1 MYIKSIK
8 LNNFRNHEN
17 KYFELSTGTN
27 VFYGDNAQGKTNILE
42 SVYFCSLGKSFRA
55 KKDSELVMQGK
66 EVASLEMEFVKDN
79 RTKKVNTVVTDKN
92 KKQIKINDIK
102 INKISEL
109 FGNILIVLFS
119 PEDTEIIKGEPSN
132 RRKFFDLLISQLKPS
147 YMYQLQ
153 QYYKILEQR
162 NNLLKRGKF
171 SNISLELDIW
181 DEKLAELDL
190 VITKTRKEIV
200 ETVEPIFR
208 KYVSEFSKGKE
219 EVTIKYKTQIDNNI
233 LESIKQKRV
242 IDIERGFTS
251 IGAHRDDYKFE
262 INGDPLENF
271 GSQGQIKTVI
281 LSLKLAQKEII
292 EEKLNEKP
300 IMLLDD
306 VMSELDKN
314 RREYILTKIQDCQII
329 ITCTDIEDIKLDE
342 NTKTYLIKQ
351 LKQ

>member
-1 MYIKSIK
+1 
-8 LNNFRNHEN
+8 
-17 KYFELSTGTN
+17 
-27 VFYGDNAQGKTNILE
+27 
-42 SVYFCSLGKSFRA
+42 
-55 KKDSELVMQGK
+55 
-66 EVASLEMEFVKDN
+66 
-79 RTKKVNTVVTDKN
+79 
-92 KKQIKINDIK
+92 
-102 INKISEL
+102 
-109 FGNILIVLFS
+109 LFS
-119 PEDTEIIKGEPSN
+119 PEDTEIVKGDPSN

-181 DEKLAELDL
+181 DEKLAELNL
-190 VITKTRKEIV
+190 IISKTRKEVVEIV
-200 ETVEPIFR
+200 KPLFQ
-208 KYVSEFSKGKE
+208 KYVGEFSKGKE
-219 EVTIKYKTQIDNNI
+219 TVNINYKTYVDENI
-233 LESIKQKRV
+233 LKSMEQKRMM
-242 IDIERGFTS
+242 DIERGFTS
-251 IGAHRDDYKFE
+251 IGIHRDDYKFE
-262 INGDPLENF
+262 INGDALENF

-329 ITCTDIEDIKLDE
+329 ITCTDIEDIELDE
-342 NTKTYLIKQ
+342 NTKNTISHRYKAIVDIANKIEETF
-351 LKQ
+351 KKA

>member
-8 LNNFRNHEN
+8 MKNFRNHEE
-17 KYFELSTGTN
+17 KYFELSTSTN

-42 SVYFCSLGKSFRA
+42 SVYFSSLGKSFRA

-66 EVASLEMEFVKDN
+66 EVATVEMEFL
-79 RTKKVNTVVTDKN
+79 RGGRSKKINTVITDKN

-109 FGNILIVLFS
+109 FGNVLIVLFS
-119 PEDTEIIKGEPSN
+119 PEDIEIVKGDPSG
-132 RRKFFDLLISQLKPS
+132 RRRFFDLLISQLKPS

-181 DEKLAELDL
+181 DEKLIELDL
-190 VITKTRKEIV
+190 IITKMRKEVI
-200 ETVEPIFR
+200 EIIEPIFK
-208 KYVSEFSKGKE
+208 KYVSEFSRGKE
-219 EVTIKYKTQIDNNI
+219 EVNIRYKTQVNEKIAEA
-233 LESIKQKRV
+233 LKEKRE

-251 IGAHRDDYKFE
+251 VGIHRDDYKFE
-262 INGDPLENF
+262 INQNALENF

-281 LSLKLAQKEII
+281 LSLKLAQKEVI

-329 ITCTDIEDIKLDE
+329 ITCTDIEDIKLDDK
-342 NTKTYLIKQ
+342 TKTYLIKQ
-351 LKQ
+351 

>member
-1 MYIKSIK
+1 LYIKSIK

-42 SVYFCSLGKSFRA
+42 SIYFCSQGKSFRA
-55 KKDSELVMQGK
+55 KKDSELIMHEK
-66 EVASLEMEFVKDN
+66 KVAALEMEFFKGE
-79 RTKKVNTVVTDKN
+79 RTKKINAVITEKN
-92 KKQIKINDIK
+92 KKQIKINNIK

-109 FGNILIVLFS
+109 LGNILVVLFS
-119 PEDTEIIKGEPSN
+119 PEDIEIVKGEPSS
-132 RRKFFDLLISQLKPS
+132 RRRFFDLLISQLKPS

-171 SNISLELDIW
+171 SDISLELDVW
-181 DEKLAELDL
+181 DEKLIELDIL
-190 VITKTRKEIV
+190 ISKARREII
-200 ETVEPIFR
+200 EIVEPIFQ

-219 EVTIKYKTQIDNNI
+219 KVTIKYKTQVNNETKENMI
-233 LESIKQKRV
+233 QKRK

-251 IGAHRDDYKFE
+251 IGIHRDDYKFE
-262 INGDPLENF
+262 INDNPLENF

-281 LSLKLAQKEII
+281 LSLKLAQKEMI

-306 VMSELDKN
+306 VMSELDKK
-314 RREYILTKIQDCQII
+314 RREYILTKIKDCQIL
-329 ITCTDIEDIKLDE
+329 ITCTDIEDIELDE
-342 NTKTYLIKQ
+342 NTKTYLIQ
-351 LKQ
+351 R

>member
-1 MYIKSIK
+1 LYIKSIK

-42 SVYFCSLGKSFRA
+42 SVYFCSQGKSFRA

-66 EVASLEMEFVKDN
+66 EVAALEMEFVKED
-79 RTKKVNTVVTDKN
+79 RIKKVNTVVTDKN

-109 FGNILIVLFS
+109 LGNILIVLFS
-119 PEDTEIIKGEPSN
+119 PEDIEIVKGDPSS
-132 RRKFFDLLISQLKPS
+132 RRRFFDLLISQLKPS

-171 SNISLELDIW
+171 SNISLELDVW
-181 DEKLAELDL
+181 DEKLVELDL
-190 VITKTRKEIV
+190 TISKIRKEIV
-200 ETVEPIFR
+200 EIVEPIFH

-219 EVTIKYKTQIDNNI
+219 TVNIKYKTQINDNI
-233 LESIKQKRV
+233 LESIKNKRN

-251 IGAHRDDYKFE
+251 IGVHRDDYKFE
-262 INGDPLENF
+262 INGDALENF

-329 ITCTDIEDIKLDE
+329 ITCTDIEDIKLEE
-342 NTKTYLIKQ
+342 NTKTYLIQ
-351 LKQ
+351 R

>member
-1 MYIKSIK
+1 LYIKSIK

-42 SVYFCSLGKSFRA
+42 SIYFCSLGKSFRA

-66 EVASLEMEFVKDN
+66 EIAALEMEFQKGERVK
-79 RTKKVNTVVTDKN
+79 KINTVVTNKN

-119 PEDTEIIKGEPSN
+119 PEDIEIIKGDPSN

-162 NNLLKRGKF
+162 NNLLKRGKY
-171 SNISLELDIW
+171 SDISLELDIW
-181 DEKLAELDL
+181 DEKLVELN
-190 VITKTRKEIV
+190 ISISKIRKE
-200 ETVEPIFR
+200 TVQILEPIFQ
-208 KYVSEFSKGKE
+208 KYVGEFSKGNE
-219 EVTIKYKTQIDNNI
+219 QVRINYKTQIIDNI
-233 LESIKQKRV
+233 LESIKQKRN

-251 IGAHRDDYKFE
+251 IGIHRDDYKFE
-262 INGDPLENF
+262 INDDPLENF

-306 VMSELDKN
+306 VMSELDKS
-314 RREYILTKIQDCQII
+314 RREYILTKIQDCQIV
-329 ITCTDIEDIKLDE
+329 ITCTDIEDIKLE
-342 NTKTYLIKQ
+342 EKTKTYLIKQ